1 MGAHAWPYSTVRT
14 VMCSAASGASG
25 RPRAGARTGRRRRA
39 ASRAT
44 RLTAL
49 GHNRGREHRDSIQDR
64 AAAGLPVE
72 SGVRS

>member
-14 VMCSAASGASG
+14 VACSAASGASG

-39 ASRAT
+39 ASRAR
-44 RLTAL
+44 RLAAL
-49 GHNRGREHRDSIQDR
+49 GYARDREYRDGIQDR
-64 AAAGLPVE
+64 ATAGLPVE